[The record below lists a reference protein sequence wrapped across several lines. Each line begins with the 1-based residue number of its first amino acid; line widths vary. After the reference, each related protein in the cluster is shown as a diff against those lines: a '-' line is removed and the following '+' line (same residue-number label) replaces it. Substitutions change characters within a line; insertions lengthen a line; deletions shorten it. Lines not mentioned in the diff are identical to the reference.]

1 MVYML
6 AVMTVVD
13 LAAMLGYMTAVM
25 MAVKMAVS

>member
-25 MAVKMAVS
+25 MAVKMVVS

>member
-13 LAAMLGYMTAVM
+13 LAAMLGYTTVVM
-25 MAVKMAVS
+25 SDYSMAVS